1 MHDQQQPSAPSSLSG
16 YVEALARVVFSTGI
30 SWRVVDAKWPGIRE
44 AYDGFDP
51 AEVAGMGDEGIDR
64 LMGDTR
70 VIRNRKKLEAM
81 RSNTAHML
89 ELEAAHGGFA
99 RYLDSL
105 GDYEASRRALKKEF
119 AFLGD
124 SGVWLFLWMVGR
136 EVPPHDWQGHS
147 G

>member
-1 MHDQQQPSAPSSLSG
+1 MHDHQQPGPPASLSG

-44 AYDGFDP
+44 AYEGFDP
-51 AEVAGMGDEGIDR
+51 ANVAGMSDEGIER

-70 VIRNRKKLEAM
+70 VIRNRKKIEAM
-81 RSNTAHML
+81 RANAAKML
-89 ELEAAHGGFA
+89 DLEAAHGGFA
-99 RYLDSL
+99 AYLDGL
-105 GDYEASRRALKKEF
+105 GDYEATGRALKKEF

-136 EVPPHDWQGHS
+136 EVPPHEWS

>member
-1 MHDQQQPSAPSSLSG
+1 MHDYHQQPSPPASLSG

-51 AEVAGMGDEGIDR
+51 AEVAGMDDAGIDR

-70 VIRNRKKLEAM
+70 VIRNRKKIEAM
-81 RSNTAHML
+81 RSNTARML
-89 ELEAAHGGFA
+89 DLEAANGGFD
-99 RYLDSL
+99 RYLDGL
-105 GDYEASRRALKKEF
+105 GDYEATRKELRKQF

-124 SGVWLFLWMVGR
+124 SGTWLFLWMVGR
-136 EVPPHDWQGHS
+136 EVPPHES
-147 G
+147 RA

>member
-1 MHDQQQPSAPSSLSG
+1 MPDHHEQPSPPAKLAG

-30 SWRVVDAKWPGIRE
+30 SWRVVDAKWAGIRE

-51 AEVAGMGDEGIDR
+51 AEVAGMADEGIDR

-70 VIRNRKKLEAM
+70 VIRNHRKLLAM
-81 RSNTAHML
+81 RGNTARML
-89 ELEAAHGGFA
+89 ELEAAHGGFD

-105 GDYEASRRALKKEF
+105 GDYEATGKALKKEF

-136 EVPPHDWQGHS
+136 EVPPHEGS
-147 G
+147 S